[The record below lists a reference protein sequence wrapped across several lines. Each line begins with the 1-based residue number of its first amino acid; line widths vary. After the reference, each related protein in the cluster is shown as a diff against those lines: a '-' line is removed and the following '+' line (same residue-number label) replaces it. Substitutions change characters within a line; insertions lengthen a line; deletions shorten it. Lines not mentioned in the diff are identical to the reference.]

1 MGVSYVTEDVW
12 ESLIY
17 TCSEMVR
24 EGLEVKV
31 SYGGM
36 EAGISFDE
44 TAMKKLAEL
53 FESGVPLETAIGIDL
68 PRMLSSIKGE
78 VLEINI
84 KTRDS
89 EINFTLKG
97 ESLERFRDAMQM
109 NPVDGEVVSMIS
121 SYLKILVD

>member
-1 MGVSYVTEDVW
+1 MAVSYVTDDVW
-12 ESLIY
+12 ESLIH
-17 TCSEMVR
+17 TCSEMIK
-24 EGLEVKV
+24 EGLEVRV

-44 TAMKKLAEL
+44 NAMKKLAEL

-68 PRMLSSIKGE
+68 PRMLSSIKGDL
-78 VLEINI
+78 LEISL

-97 ESLERFRDAMQM
+97 ESLEKFRSAMQM
-109 NPVDGEVVSMIS
+109 NPMDGEVVSMIS
-121 SYLKILVD
+121 SYLKVLVE